1 MRQIYGMESLINAV
15 PLQLTWCLLTLAQ
28 IDVLTEVM
36 HSECSNITRHYVIFK
51 YQLCVHYGV

>member
-28 IDVLTEVM
+28 IDVLTEA
-36 HSECSNITRHYVIFK
+36 R
-51 YQLCVHYGV
+51 